1 MGKNRYSK
9 QSNTKDQ
16 RSKERWQKDK
26 NGRTKDDDR
35 GGRVKESKLDC
46 FPYNKEKFNDFS
58 WYDKNP
64 SLTKG
69 VGRIQFVNKPGMDIT
84 TGSLTTITSSGGMEV
99 HTYAMALPGIMR
111 LSWIP
116 SIGICSNPNDP
127 INVAANEVY
136 ARVRNAF
143 SGDLKADAPD
153 FMVYFMT
160 LDSIFSYIGAL
171 KRLYRVVT
179 SYSPE
184 NYLVPNCML
193 RALGVVSDANM
204 NNLKSN
210 LDRLWT
216 NINELIGMTRRYKCP
231 ALFPIFNRHYW
242 MNDNVYTDA
251 NSLNSQ
257 WYTFFQTDY
266 YKFSMLPV
274 VNSTSGAT
282 AGGLTLVS
290 QPFSSNATSSDI
302 DYTDMLFNYGK
313 ALFAALASYET
324 AYDINGYL
332 ARAYGDQ
339 VNFTV
344 EPLSQFENF
353 TPVYEE
359 QVLRQIENAHV
370 CEFSAQGVNTN
381 VQQNV
386 GTNSLVCAMTCSI
399 NVPAQ
404 SKVIS
409 ALPILTS
416 RMEDPTVED
425 VVESSRLCSYAVPES
440 YASAVGKLTYRIIAG
455 TEWLWGLDIFTFSP
469 IDGSYVWVKL
479 PQSTLLSSN
488 KDADWVNFILFTSY
502 LSQFDWHP
510 NYVQYYSLGSSSG
523 AVPYC
528 DLHNVTTITIDQL
541 KLINKVC
548 LYSEF
553 NSFGNI

>member
-1 MGKNRYSK
+1 MGKNYK
-9 QSNTKDQ
+9 PKNDQ
-16 RSKERWQKDK
+16 RQHNFKGQSGK
-26 NGRTKDDDR
+26 GRT
-35 GGRVKESKLDC
+35 SKNRTEDKSTYERKIDC
-46 FPYNKEKFNDFS
+46 FPYNKSKFNDFS

-69 VGRIQFVNKPGMDIT
+69 VGRIQFINKPGMDIT
-84 TGSLTTITSSGGMEV
+84 TGSLTTISSTGTLSSK
-99 HTYAMALPGIMR
+99 TYAMALPGIMR
-111 LSWIP
+111 LTWTP

-136 ARVRNAF
+136 ARVRNAY

-153 FMVYFMT
+153 YMVYFMA

-193 RALGVVSDANM
+193 RALGVTSEANM
-204 NNLKSN
+204 DNLKSN
-210 LDRLWT
+210 LDRFWT

-257 WYTFFQTDY
+257 WYTFFQADY
-266 YKFSMLPV
+266 YQFSMQNV
-274 VNSTSGAT
+274 VGSTSGT
-282 AGGLTLVS
+282 KAGGLELVS
-290 QPFSSNATSSDI
+290 QPFSSNAGSSDI
-302 DYTDMLFNYGK
+302 DYVDMLFNFGK
-313 ALFAALASYET
+313 TLLAKLASYNT

-332 ARAYGDQ
+332 GRAYGDTT
-339 VNFTV
+339 NFEV
-344 EPLSQFENF
+344 MPLQQFENF

-370 CEFSAQGVNTN
+370 CELSAVGVKTT

-386 GTNSLVCAMTCSI
+386 GTNSLVCSMTTS
-399 NVPAQ
+399 VDAPTGG
-404 SKVIS
+404 SVIS

-416 RMEDPTVED
+416 RSDDPSVED
-425 VVESSRLCSYAVPES
+425 VVESSRLCSYAVPIS
-440 YASAVGKLTYRIIAG
+440 YAQAVGKLTFKIIAG
-455 TEWLWGLDIFTFSP
+455 TEWLWGLDIYTFSP
-469 IDGSYVWVKL
+469 IGGDYVWLKL
-479 PQSTLLSSN
+479 PNSTMTSTST
-488 KDADWVNFILFTSY
+488 DGDWVNFILFTSY

-510 NYVQYYSLGSSSG
+510 NYVQYYSLGSSAG

-528 DLHNVTTITIDQL
+528 DLHNVTTLTLEELQ
-541 KLINKVC
+541 LINKVC

-553 NSFGNI
+553 NSFGNL